1 MAKTDTGKNLSVIE
15 SSASASTNVSV
26 TAGQLIVEDGGR
38 AFYDNSLGERS
49 RVGGTW
55 LSDAEKS
62 FIFTK
67 STQDVTASSLL
78 VSPTDSTYGW
88 KFTGYDHI
96 DLVHPSADGN
106 IGFKYDST
114 GAGLVITNK
123 SQNDASHAVDVTL
136 VLKDATHKLS
146 EKVNKVSGKS
156 LIDSNVADHISYT
169 GSTFK
174 LGNNWS
180 FGMADMTHTSSAGE
194 AKDLEFA
201 IDSGLTL
208 TTAADSGDFDI
219 TLVKGSKTHKLT
231 EKANTTDVALLQYY
245 GTTNI
250 TISDS
255 SYFTVN
261 ETGETITG
269 LTDAGKTQT
278 ELVIPYKI
286 NGVKITALFSGIG
299 SSSEEPVSILNGSST
314 IKKVVIPK
322 SVTTLG
328 RGAFYK
334 CGRLIDINI
343 PDSVTSIGEY
353 AFASS
358 SLASVRIPDSV
369 TSIEGSVFLNCSALA
384 SVRIPDSVTS
394 IGDGAFLNCS
404 ALTSVR
410 IPDSVTSIGG
420 SAFSG
425 RDPATLTIYCEQGS
439 YAETY
444 ANANGHSVAYTDIE
458 DEVIH
463 NISEKAEAKT
473 YTVSVPTTSWTS
485 TTSGSSTIYKKTI
498 TVTGITATDTPIV
511 DVVLSDTVDTAK
523 KELEAYGCISRIT
536 TAANSIT
543 IYCYESAP
551 TTAFTI
557 QLLNVTSRQ

>member
-1 MAKTDTGKNLSVIE
+1 MAKTDTGKNLSVVE

-67 STQDVTASSLL
+67 NTTEIGASSLL
-78 VSPTDSTYGW
+78 ISPTDSTYGW

-123 SQNDASHAVDVTL
+123 SQNDASHVVDVTL
-136 VLKDATHKLS
+136 VLSDATHKLS
-146 EKVNKVSGKS
+146 EKS
-156 LIDSNVADHISYT
+156 
-169 GSTFK
+169 
-174 LGNNWS
+174 
-180 FGMADMTHTSSAGE
+180 
-194 AKDLEFA
+194 
-201 IDSGLTL
+201 
-208 TTAADSGDFDI
+208 
-219 TLVKGSKTHKLT
+219 
-231 EKANTTDVALLQYY
+231 
-245 GTTNI
+245 
-250 TISDS
+250 
-255 SYFTVN
+255 
-261 ETGETITG
+261 
-269 LTDAGKTQT
+269 
-278 ELVIPYKI
+278 
-286 NGVKITALFSGIG
+286 
-299 SSSEEPVSILNGSST
+299 
-314 IKKVVIPK
+314 
-322 SVTTLG
+322 
-328 RGAFYK
+328 
-334 CGRLIDINI
+334 
-343 PDSVTSIGEY
+343 
-353 AFASS
+353 
-358 SLASVRIPDSV
+358 
-369 TSIEGSVFLNCSALA
+369 
-384 SVRIPDSVTS
+384 
-394 IGDGAFLNCS
+394 
-404 ALTSVR
+404 
-410 IPDSVTSIGG
+410 
-420 SAFSG
+420 
-425 RDPATLTIYCEQGS
+425 
-439 YAETY
+439 
-444 ANANGHSVAYTDIE
+444 
-458 DEVIH
+458 
-463 NISEKAEAKT
+463 EAKT

-557 QLLNVTSRQ
+557 QLFNVTNRQ